1 LEGKK
6 GEFTIANADLKR
18 KKEVEP
24 VMEEIGQKKMQNRPQ
39 VSSRCACLVASS
51 LCSLAVFSPSSLLS
65 IVVWRASPS
74 PEHGYFLFLIFLAL
88 GCLPR
93 VNQSVHIVL
102 EKSITLSLLVEAA
115 ENERDPEVD
124 VLKKG
129 GRRRQ
134 GRRGRGLL
142 IGTCLSRF
150 G

>member
-39 VSSRCACLVASS
+39 VTSS